1 MKVEFFKERSVSCDK
16 VALVIH
22 ILNKLSLNAIEFD
35 DTYTELDVIED
46 LGTWRPFHPN
56 KQPADW
62 YEKHFAAI
70 HRKRNSKIDRTVK
83 IFFHDNNE
91 FRWYSLIGFPE
102 DPDYK
107 YITIPTADHIWL
119 DLPNK
124 EFAIVHEILSS
135 ILISQAVKNEKEY
148 YRLTREYTTGSLI
161 DPLWV
166 EKGVRYDIDNGEFIR
181 QQDIVEGSKMLQL
194 KIELARFDNNLLNA
208 LRTRGVDESLIRDV
222 RMALVKIADSNS
234 NAGRNNLDTV
244 LPFDILVEIIND
256 EIKNEYNII
265 IGEKEVH
272 LSPASFAVF
281 CTYLIYKKKLM
292 QKRNTKDT
300 DYEVLWSND
309 TVTIMAKIYELVK
322 TNRRRTNLTPNV
334 LWQQKRM
341 NNEKFKSFHNGVN
354 DEIKRA
360 FDGRKDYS
368 KFYEINKDGLFVSDV
383 LRFKVLELEQ
393 EFSSIN
399 GKKPQNGLCSL
410 VKSKIEDILDM
421 ILDFPFSY
429 TDKIFIYHYL
439 LEIKHYLSNPDNE
452 NNKIKAYKNCKLAVN
467 KLNAIASNLD
477 FNVTFNY
484 DANRLLGRILDEYPN
499 TKLRSDVLELEY

>member
-1 MKVEFFKERSVSCDK
+1 MKVEFFKEKSVSRDK
-16 VALVIH
+16 VAFVIH

-46 LGTWRPFHPN
+46 LGTWRPFHPHR
-56 KQPADW
+56 QPADW

-107 YITIPTADHIWL
+107 HITIPTADHIWL

-135 ILISQAVKNEKEY
+135 ILISQAVKNENEY

-181 QQDIVEGSKMLQL
+181 QQDIVEGSNMLQL

-234 NAGRNNLDTV
+234 NAVANNLDTI
-244 LPFDILVEIIND
+244 LPFDILVEI
-256 EIKNEYNII
+256 EQFEAKEPEKKKKTKNKETKNKKEKGYNII
-265 IGEKEVH
+265 IGGKEVC

-281 CTYLIYKKKLM
+281 CT
-292 QKRNTKDT
+292 
-300 DYEVLWSND
+300 
-309 TVTIMAKIYELVK
+309 
-322 TNRRRTNLTPNV
+322 
-334 LWQQKRM
+334 
-341 NNEKFKSFHNGVN
+341 
-354 DEIKRA
+354 
-360 FDGRKDYS
+360 
-368 KFYEINKDGLFVSDV
+368 
-383 LRFKVLELEQ
+383 
-393 EFSSIN
+393 
-399 GKKPQNGLCSL
+399 
-410 VKSKIEDILDM
+410 
-421 ILDFPFSY
+421 
-429 TDKIFIYHYL
+429 
-439 LEIKHYLSNPDNE
+439 
-452 NNKIKAYKNCKLAVN
+452 
-467 KLNAIASNLD
+467 
-477 FNVTFNY
+477 
-484 DANRLLGRILDEYPN
+484 
-499 TKLRSDVLELEY
+499 